1 LRVLNGIYLANARL
15 GQTAEAEEAF
25 GRVVAMGIAYRQLSV
40 KFLFNPGTTEFWVDP
55 RINTPYPMWLRQIAR
70 ESVAAKACMDVV
82 GHTSATGSP
91 SANEALSLKR
101 AVEIRRK
108 LTAQAPELG
117 PRTQAIGMGFR
128 DNLIGSGTDDNV
140 DVLDRRVEFRIKPC
154 KAG

>member
-1 LRVLNGIYLANARL
+1 
-15 GQTAEAEEAF
+15 
-25 GRVVAMGIAYRQLSV
+25 
-40 KFLFNPGTTEFWVDP
+40 
-55 RINTPYPMWLRQIAR
+55 
-70 ESVAAKACMDVV
+70 MDVV